1 MNHYYSK
8 EVDLASKE
16 NTIIF
21 SYKGYSITF
30 IGDNGVFSKQ
40 RIDYGSRVLLDAINI
55 NNNQK
60 RLLDVGCGY
69 GTLGISLKKV
79 YSHLNVTMIDI
90 NERAIY
96 LANKA
101 VKLNGLKDVDVFQ
114 SDLYEKVVGKYDIVV
129 SNPPIRAG
137 KKVVFE
143 ILEKA
148 YDFLDNEGFLMIV
161 IQKKQGAP
169 SAKKKM
175 EDVFGN
181 CEIVKKD
188 KGYYILKSVKNAL

>member
-1 MNHYYSK
+1 MIFHYRGH
-8 EVDLASKE
+8 DL
-16 NTIIF
+16 I
-21 SYKGYSITF
+21 F

-40 RIDYGSRVLLDAINI
+40 RIDYGSRVLLDTIEI
-55 NNNQK
+55 DEK
-60 RLLDVGCGY
+60 HKKLLDVGCGY
-69 GTLGISLKKV
+69 GTFGISLKKE
-79 YSHLNVTMIDI
+79 YPHLSVEMVDI
-90 NERAIY
+90 NERAVK

-101 VKLNGLKDVDVFQ
+101 IVLNGLEDIKAYQSFVYENVENHFDV
-114 SDLYEKVVGKYDIVV
+114 IV

-148 YDFLDNEGFLMIV
+148 FDFLNQDGFLMIV

-175 EDVFGN
+175 EEIFGN
-181 CEIVKKD
+181 CEVVTKD
-188 KGYYILKSVKNAL
+188 KGYYILKSVK